1 MPALILIKSPDG
13 RTPPQTFPLE
23 IPARGHLL
31 VGRQREATEEFAAA
45 DIVIDDGENS
55 VSRHHAVVTLERKR
69 FYIRNTGRN
78 DTYLNSA
85 RYGLNSPALALDDG
99 DLIRICGFYFRFV
112 DDRPDK
118 PPPLPRSG
126 LGRLLPDP
134 DSDEDDSSTIQ
145 FSVGTSAA
153 QKFLDAAPA
162 ARLRTL
168 LDISAKLAGTL
179 ELDKLLP
186 DIAEVLFSVFE
197 QADRVFVFQMDD
209 SGEPWARLTR
219 SRAPDADGRFSR
231 TIVRNCLRDMK
242 GRLCLDAAGDADL
255 LKAES
260 IAGFRI
266 RSFMCVP
273 FAAASGEPLGALQ
286 LDTHDRDKKFRDDDL
301 MFLTVV
307 AKLVA
312 MAFERAQLHSDLG
325 EVKFAK
331 QVQEGFLPSR
341 LPRVAGYDFYAFYS
355 AAKIV
360 GGDYYDF
367 IELPDGCLAILVG
380 DVSGKG
386 VPASLLMAKLG
397 AEARFCMLTQPDPAK
412 AIGLLNDNLI
422 RGGLGEKYVTL
433 AAVVLDPVEHAVTV
447 VTAGHA
453 PPLRYC
459 NATGEFGDLFDGVL
473 NNCPLGW
480 VPGNVYVA
488 RRRKLA
494 AGETLL
500 LFTDGVTD
508 AVCPKPESLFGMNGI
523 AAAMTDREDRPRPRD
538 SRTTG
543 ERVVEAVKKHA
554 AGRAQNDDIALVC
567 FGRLAER

>member
-1 MPALILIKSPDG
+1 MPSLNLIKSPDRG
-13 RTPPQTFPLE
+13 TPPQTFALE
-23 IPARGHLL
+23 MAGRPRLII
-31 VGRQREATEEFAAA
+31 GRQEETTEEFGAA

-55 VSRHHAVVTLERKR
+55 VSRHHAVITLDRNR
-69 FYIRNTGRN
+69 FYLRNVGRN
-78 DTYLNSA
+78 DTYLNST
-85 RYGLNSPALALDDG
+85 RYVVNSAAQPLDDG
-99 DLIRICGFYFRFV
+99 DLIRICGFYFRFA
-112 DDRPDK
+112 DDRPNK
-118 PPPLPRSG
+118 PPALPRSAIH
-126 LGRLLPDP
+126 RLVPDP
-134 DSDEDDSSTIQ
+134 DSDDDSSTIQ

-168 LDISAKLAGTL
+168 LDISAKLASTL

-186 DIAEVLFSVFE
+186 DIAEVLFTVFE
-197 QADRVFVFQMDD
+197 QADRAFVFQLDD
-209 SGEPWARLTR
+209 GGEPFARLTR
-219 SRAPDADGRFSR
+219 SRTPDGDVRFSR
-231 TIVRNCLRDMK
+231 TIVRTCLRDRK
-242 GRLCLDAAGDADL
+242 ACLCLDGLEGPDL
-255 LKAES
+255 LKDS

-273 FAAASGEPLGALQ
+273 FAAASGEPLGAIQ
-286 LDTHDRDKKFRDDDL
+286 LDTHDAVRKFRDDDL

-341 LPRVAGYDFYAFYS
+341 LPQVAGYDFYAFYS

-367 IELPDGCLAILVG
+367 IELPGGCLAILVG

-397 AEARFCMLTQPDPAK
+397 AEARFCMLTQPDLAK
-412 AIGLLNDNLI
+412 AVGLLNDNLI

-433 AAVVLDPVEHAVTV
+433 AAIVLDPVEHAVTV

-453 PPLRYC
+453 PPLRYRS
-459 NATGEFGDLFDGVL
+459 ATGEFGELFDSVL
-473 NNCPLGW
+473 NSCPLGW
-480 VPGNVYVA
+480 VPGNVYEA
-488 RRRKLA
+488 RRSILA
-494 AGETLL
+494 PGDTLL
-500 LFTDGVTD
+500 VFTDGVTD
-508 AVCPKPESLFGMNGI
+508 AICPKPEALFGLDGI
-523 AAAMTDREDRPRPRD
+523 AAAMTDRARSPRPPD
-538 SRTTG
+538 SKTMG
-543 ERVVEAVKKHA
+543 ERVVEAVRKHA

>member
-1 MPALILIKSPDG
+1 MPSLNLIKSPDLG
-13 RTPPQTFPLE
+13 TPPQTFPLE
-23 IPARGHLL
+23 MAGRSRLI
-31 VGRQREATEEFAAA
+31 VGRQEETTEEFAAA
-45 DIVIDDGENS
+45 DIAIDDGENS
-55 VSRHHAVVTLERKR
+55 VSRQHAVITLDRNR
-69 FYIRNTGRN
+69 YYLRNTGRN
-78 DTYLNSA
+78 DTYLNST
-85 RYGLNSPALALDDG
+85 RYGQNSPAQPLDDG

-112 DDRPDK
+112 DDRPNK
-118 PPPLPRSG
+118 PPALPRSAIH
-126 LGRLLPDP
+126 RLLPDP
-134 DSDEDDSSTIQ
+134 DADEDSSTIQ

-186 DIAEVLFSVFE
+186 DIAEVLFSAFE
-197 QADRVFVFQMDD
+197 QADRAFVFQLDD
-209 SGEPWARLTR
+209 GGEPFARLVR
-219 SRAPDADGRFSR
+219 SRNPDGDVRFSR
-231 TIVRNCLRDMK
+231 TIVRTCLREK
-242 GRLCLDAAGDADL
+242 KACLCLDGMPGADL
-255 LKAES
+255 LKDS

-286 LDTHDRDKKFRDDDL
+286 LDTHDGARKFRDDDL

-331 QVQEGFLPSR
+331 QVQEGLLPSR
-341 LPRVAGYDFYAFYS
+341 LPQVAGYDFYTFYN

-367 IELPDGCLAILVG
+367 IELPGGCLAILVG

-397 AEARFCMLTQPDPAK
+397 AEARFCMLTQPDLAK

-453 PPLRYC
+453 PPLRYR
-459 NATGEFGDLFDGVL
+459 NATGEFGDLFDTTV
-473 NNCPLGW
+473 NSCPLGW
-480 VPGNVYVA
+480 VPGNVCRSPSTA
-488 RRRKLA
+488 
-494 AGETLL
+494 
-500 LFTDGVTD
+500 
-508 AVCPKPESLFGMNGI
+508 
-523 AAAMTDREDRPRPRD
+523 
-538 SRTTG
+538 
-543 ERVVEAVKKHA
+543 
-554 AGRAQNDDIALVC
+554 
-567 FGRLAER
+567 